1 MNEIYCKDCRYFIQH
16 YALDSKK
23 LFQVHYG
30 HCTCSTAKAKRP
42 DAKVCENFIEGTP
55 REDAFVSK
63 EYLSKALLE
72 YMTGLDLLPEIK
84 NRG

>member
-1 MNEIYCKDCRYFIQH
+1 MNETYCKDCRYFIQH
-16 YALDSKK
+16 YALDNKK
-23 LFQVHYG
+23 LFQVHFG
-30 HCTCSTAKAKRP
+30 HCTYSNAKAKRP
-42 DAKVCENFIEGTP
+42 DAKVCKNFIEGTS

-84 NRG
+84 NRR